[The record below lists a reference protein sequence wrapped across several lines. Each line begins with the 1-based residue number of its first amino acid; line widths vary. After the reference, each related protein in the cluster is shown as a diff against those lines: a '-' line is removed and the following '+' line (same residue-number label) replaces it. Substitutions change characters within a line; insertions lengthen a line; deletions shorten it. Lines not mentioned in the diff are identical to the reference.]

1 VVLRFF
7 ETKGEKTSGVVSLFK
22 EPVSAKVVN
31 LLEEEEGEIECQ
43 GGEIRFEVNPFEIVT
58 LKLKF

>member
-1 VVLRFF
+1 VVNI
-7 ETKGEKTSGVVSLFK
+7 FK

-31 LLEEEEGEIECQ
+31 LLEEGEEEIECR
-43 GGEIRFEVNPFEIVT
+43 GGEIRFGVNPFEIVT